1 MESCAAFW
9 DLMYSA
15 IHCFIPQI
23 IDERWVIVR
32 RILVG
37 GFSERRGLP
46 PTVLRK
52 PSASTASNPQPE
64 AYPPVEKAGADVRRL

>member
-1 MESCAAFW
+1 
-9 DLMYSA
+9 MYSA

-23 IDERWVIVR
+23 IDKRGLIVR

-46 PTVLRK
+46 PD
-52 PSASTASNPQPE
+52 SASKTIGIDGVKLSTGGLSA
-64 AYPPVEKAGADVRRL
+64 R